1 MTTIHRLL
9 DEAFAEIEPTAE
21 VLDLK
26 EEIRANLEARAAE
39 LEATGVA
46 SDTAAQRAVRE
57 LGDIRELVGDLPAAG
72 PGSPWGPPSTEIVR
86 PKPAYVARVVL
97 ASAIAAVALLMLAL
111 GILDVLPLPGGLLVG
126 MIGIAA
132 NAIGWIVGDS
142 LARETTT
149 NHPMP
154 DTRAGGY
161 YLATSLTVLGL
172 GLAALIF
179 ADEIP
184 IWCTVFAGVGFVS
197 GIALFAYLGATQTNR
212 HKAWVLR
219 HSEQYNQHGDV
230 GDRFS
235 EDPAAAA
242 RFGIYT
248 VAIWIVAITA
258 FLVLSFT
265 VGWAWSWLA
274 LVAGLVTMFIV
285 LARMLFPASKEPAAK
300 EPASK
305 A

>member
-9 DEAFAEIEPTAE
+9 DEAFAGIEPTPD

-39 LEATGVA
+39 LEASGTA
-46 SDTAAQRAVRE
+46 SDAAAQRAVRE
-57 LGDIRELVGDLPAAG
+57 LGDIRELVSELPAAG
-72 PGSPWGPPSTEIVR
+72 SGSPWGPPPTEVVR

-97 ASAIAAVALLMLAL
+97 ASAIAAVALLMVAL
-111 GILDVLPLPGGLLVG
+111 GALDVLPLPGGLLVG
-126 MIGIAA
+126 MVGLAA
-132 NAIGWIVGDS
+132 GAIGWIVGDS
-142 LARETTT
+142 LAQETTT

-154 DTRAGGY
+154 ERRAGGY
-161 YLATSLTVLGL
+161 YLATSLTVIGL
-172 GLAALIF
+172 GLATLVFAEEVPVWSTIF
-179 ADEIP
+179 A
-184 IWCTVFAGVGFVS
+184 GLGFVG

-219 HSEQYNQHGDV
+219 HTEQYSEIGN
-230 GDRFS
+230 RFS
-235 EDPAAAA
+235 EDPASAA

-248 VAIWIVAITA
+248 AAIFIVAITT

-274 LVAGLVTMFIV
+274 LVAGLVTMFVV
-285 LARMLFPASKEPAAK
+285 LARMLFPASKK
-300 EPASK
+300 
-305 A
+305 

>member
-9 DEAFAEIEPTAE
+9 DETFAGIEPTPE

-46 SDTAAQRAVRE
+46 SDAAAQKAVRE
-57 LGDIRELVGDLPAAG
+57 LGDIRELVGELPAAG
-72 PGSPWGPPSTEIVR
+72 AGSPWGPPATEVVR

-97 ASAIAAVALLMLAL
+97 ASAIAAVALLMVAL
-111 GILDVLPLPGGLLVG
+111 GALDVLPLPGGLLVG
-126 MIGIAA
+126 LVGIAA
-132 NAIGWIVGDS
+132 TAIGWIVGDS

-154 DTRAGGY
+154 AGRAGGY
-161 YLATSLTVLGL
+161 YLATSLTVIGL
-172 GLAALIF
+172 GLAALVLAAEIPVWCTIF
-179 ADEIP
+179 A
-184 IWCTVFAGVGFVS
+184 GLGFVG

-219 HSEQYNQHGDV
+219 HSEQYSEI

-235 EDPAAAA
+235 EDPASAA

-248 VAIWIVAITA
+248 VAIWIVAITV

-274 LVAGLVTMFIV
+274 LVGGLVTMFIV
-285 LARMLFPASKEPAAK
+285 LARMLFPATKE
-300 EPASK
+300 
-305 A
+305 

>member
-9 DEAFAEIEPTAE
+9 DEAFAGIEPTPE

-26 EEIRANLEARAAE
+26 EEIRTNLESRAAE
-39 LEATGVA
+39 LEATG
-46 SDTAAQRAVRE
+46 TAPDAAAHRAMRE
-57 LGDIRELVGDLPAAG
+57 LGDIRELVSDLPASG
-72 PGSPWGPPSTEIVR
+72 PGSPWGPPSTEVVR
-86 PKPAYVARVVL
+86 PKPAFVARVVL
-97 ASAIAAVALLMLAL
+97 ASAISAVALLVAAL
-111 GILDVLPLPGGLLVG
+111 GALDVLPLPGGLLVG
-126 MIGIAA
+126 MVGIAA
-132 NAIGWIVGDS
+132 TTIGWIVGDS
-142 LARETTT
+142 LAQETTT

-161 YLATSLTVLGL
+161 YLATSLTVIGL
-172 GLAALIF
+172 GLAALVL

-184 IWCTVFAGVGFVS
+184 VWCTIFAGLGFV
-197 GIALFAYLGATQTNR
+197 GGVALFAYLGATQTNR

-219 HSEQYNQHGDV
+219 HTEQHAEI

-235 EDPAAAA
+235 EDPASAA

-248 VAIWIVAITA
+248 VAIWIVAITT

-285 LARMLFPASKEPAAK
+285 LARMLFPAATRQAAEK
-300 EPASK
+300 
-305 A
+305 